1 MEYGLIGG
9 RLGHSYSKVI
19 HEMLCGYRYDL
30 CPLPTEE
37 EVRAFMT
44 RRQFRAINVTIPY
57 KLVVMEYCSYIDPH
71 AKAINAVNTIVNR
84 NGLLYGYNTDYPG
97 FSYLCDAHGVEF
109 KDRTVLI
116 LGTGGTHNTTWAVA
130 HDRGAKQI
138 YTVSRHP
145 DPEKEEL
152 TYAQA
157 LTTGAQIIINTTP
170 VGMYPNVGVSALDIT
185 SMPGLEAVIDVIYN
199 PDKTEL
205 ILRAEELGVPVA
217 VGGLEMLVAQAVYA
231 AEHFTGQKLPEA
243 VIADTHRK
251 LKRDL
256 SNVAIIGM
264 PGCGKSTTL
273 NLLSG
278 LQKPTSGR
286 IFFGDDDVTD
296 LPAENRGVG
305 LVFQN
310 YALYPH
316 LTVRQNITFP
326 LENRT
331 GKDKLTHQ
339 QMADMALE
347 AAKLVQIEELMD
359 RKPKELSGGQQQ
371 RVGIARAFVS
381 KPRVIFADEPT
392 GNLDSITS
400 KQVLYRMLQISKQ
413 MGTTFVMV
421 THEPELASC
430 ADRIITIL
438 DGKVQ
443 SDVVQDPATRERNR
457 EALFASLEGNM
468 RIGGDS
474 ASGEVHQK
482 TAAELA
488 SYAAPAAAA
497 QQPEQPKP

>member
-19 HEMLCGYRYDL
+19 HEMLCGYRYYL

-145 DPEKEEL
+145 DPEKGEL

-199 PDKTEL
+199 PDKT
-205 ILRAEELGVPVA
+205 
-217 VGGLEMLVAQAVYA
+217 
-231 AEHFTGQKLPEA
+231 
-243 VIADTHRK
+243 
-251 LKRDL
+251 
-256 SNVAIIGM
+256 
-264 PGCGKSTTL
+264 
-273 NLLSG
+273 
-278 LQKPTSGR
+278 
-286 IFFGDDDVTD
+286 
-296 LPAENRGVG
+296 
-305 LVFQN
+305 
-310 YALYPH
+310 
-316 LTVRQNITFP
+316 
-326 LENRT
+326 
-331 GKDKLTHQ
+331 
-339 QMADMALE
+339 
-347 AAKLVQIEELMD
+347 
-359 RKPKELSGGQQQ
+359 
-371 RVGIARAFVS
+371 
-381 KPRVIFADEPT
+381 
-392 GNLDSITS
+392 
-400 KQVLYRMLQISKQ
+400 
-413 MGTTFVMV
+413 
-421 THEPELASC
+421 
-430 ADRIITIL
+430 
-438 DGKVQ
+438 
-443 SDVVQDPATRERNR
+443 
-457 EALFASLEGNM
+457 
-468 RIGGDS
+468 
-474 ASGEVHQK
+474 
-482 TAAELA
+482 
-488 SYAAPAAAA
+488 
-497 QQPEQPKP
+497 